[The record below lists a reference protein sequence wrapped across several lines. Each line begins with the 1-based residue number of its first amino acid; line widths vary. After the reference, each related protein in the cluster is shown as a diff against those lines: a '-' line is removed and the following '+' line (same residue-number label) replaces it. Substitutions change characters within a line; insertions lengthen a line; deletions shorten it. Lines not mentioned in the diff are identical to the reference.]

1 MKKYGAQV
9 QRNRLVFPRWPVLH
23 LSRLAA
29 SFHNSQMICRRVSTM
44 SERRN
49 LHPSSL
55 TTNSMMTL
63 VRERTTR
70 SPQTKPTMRMK
81 MMMTRMV
88 TSMPMLS
95 LTSVIIKRSALV
107 WALESVVDLV
117 LSDETKKIRFHR
129 SVVWTNQLRL
139 WRSRWLH
146 QLSAA
151 C

>member
-1 MKKYGAQV
+1 MKKQGAQV
-9 QRNRLVFPRWPVLH
+9 QRNLLVFPRWPVLH

-29 SFHNSQMICRRVSTM
+29 SSHNSQMICRRVSTM
-44 SERRN
+44 SEKRN

-63 VRERTTR
+63 VRERTTQ

-107 WALESVVDLV
+107 WVLESVVDLV

-129 SVVWTNQLRL
+129 SVV
-139 WRSRWLH
+139 
-146 QLSAA
+146 
-151 C
+151 